1 MSDKLF
7 FSFLMSSFLFSDLE
21 ISTMFLEFIPIWPY
35 YFCLFLSW
43 HQIWCLRFF
52 IGKDIKL
59 WIHTTCSTKNGR
71 NVISLKSKAI
81 LKYWKQLILPKV
93 YFPVKEMQWITPIN
107 ERNRLFFSSWKA
119 KTLQIFFL
127 NVSISCIRYTVCDG
141 LHSSGYIQ
149 GKCHSDRD
157 KGT

>member
-71 NVISLKSKAI
+71 NVISLKLKAI
-81 LKYWKQLILPKV
+81 LKCWKQLILPKV

-107 ERNRLFFSSWKA
+107 ERNRLFFFQLEGQNIANLLPECLHILHKIYCLWWSARLW
-119 KTLQIFFL
+119 I
-127 NVSISCIRYTVCDG
+127 YTG
-141 LHSSGYIQ
+141 
-149 GKCHSDRD
+149 
-157 KGT
+157 